1 MIFRETQEEMK
12 KLTNQR
18 LIKIFEFLLTHTAD
32 KQLIIWSDEQSRLWN
47 EIKNRLTQKD
57 AIPIEWIR
65 EQLKK
70 EKYRTFLVDYIE
82 WGDCLRWLIDEWEK
96 ENETN

>member
-32 KQLIIWSDEQSRLWN
+32 KQLIIWSDEQSMLWN
-47 EIKNRLTQKD
+47 EIKNRLTQED
-57 AIPIEWIR
+57 AIPVEWIKNYAR
-65 EQLKK
+65 KICADDGGRYNSK
-70 EKYRTFLVDYIE
+70 AY
-82 WGDCLRWLIDEWEK
+82 GIDRMIYDWEK
-96 ENETN
+96 ENGK

>member
-1 MIFRETQEEMK
+1 MLFRETQEEMK

-18 LIKIFEFLLTHTAD
+18 LIKIFEFLLAHTAD
-32 KQLIIWSDEQSRLWN
+32 EQLMIWSDEQSRLWN

-57 AIPIEWIR
+57 TIPVEWIKNYAR
-65 EQLKK
+65 KICADDAGRYNSK
-70 EKYRTFLVDYIE
+70 AY
-82 WGDCLRWLIDEWEK
+82 GIDRMIYDWEK